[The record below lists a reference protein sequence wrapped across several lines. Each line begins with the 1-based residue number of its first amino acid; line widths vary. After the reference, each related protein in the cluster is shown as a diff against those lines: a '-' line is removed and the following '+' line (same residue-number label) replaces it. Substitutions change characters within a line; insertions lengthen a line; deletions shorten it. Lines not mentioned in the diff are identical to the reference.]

1 LIRIVTK
8 QGTQGRNDLISFG
21 GEHGR
26 RVRGIGGREWSGS
39 GEEKLKYLSSLRES
53 HFLI

>member
-1 LIRIVTK
+1 LVKIVTK
-8 QGTQGRNDLISFG
+8 QGTKGRNDLISFG

-26 RVRGIGGREWSGS
+26 RVRGIGGRELSGS
-39 GEEKLKYLSSLRES
+39 GEEKLEYLSSLREG

>member
-1 LIRIVTK
+1 LVRIVTK
-8 QGTQGRNDLISFG
+8 QGTKGRNDLVSFG

-26 RVRGIGGREWSGS
+26 RVRGIGGREWSRS
-39 GEEKLKYLSSLRES
+39 GEENLEYLSPLREG